1 MKISTTVVAL
11 VMLLS
16 GGSASAA
23 SPFSSLIVFGDSLS
37 DAGDNPSAVNSLYK
51 ELGGNCDPL
60 HPCVPLPP
68 EFKPLYDDGRFSNG
82 QVASESLANRLF
94 PNGVNTANFQ
104 GYAIAGATSGNHNI
118 GNDSDPFGILNLPGM
133 QQEVNL
139 YLSNTG
145 GAADPNALYFVWGG
159 SNDYL
164 IHDSPVQA
172 ARNIGSYVSVLA
184 GAGARN
190 FLVPNLPDL
199 GLTPFVRR
207 EGEVSLAHDYS
218 VVFNTEL
225 ANQLGSFDGTLPGV
239 SIHRFDTFAFLN
251 DVAQNPLNYGLT
263 DVTNPCFTLLGSTCD
278 NPEVRLFWDDFH
290 PTTNAHALLGAAFA
304 AAIPEPAAIFMF
316 MPGLLVL
323 AAAVSRRQRA
333 LYAERQVE
341 ARIPM

>member
-11 VMLLS
+11 VVLLC

-23 SPFSSLIVFGDSLS
+23 APFSSLIVFGDSLS
-37 DAGDNPSAVNSLYK
+37 DAGDNPSAVTSLYK

-60 HPCVPLPP
+60 HPCLPSIFGP
-68 EFKPLYDDGRFSNG
+68 SYDGGRFSNG
-82 QVASESLANRLF
+82 PVASEYLAKNLF
-94 PNGVNTANFQ
+94 PAGVNTANFQ
-104 GYAIAGATSGNHNI
+104 GYAVAGATSGNHNV
-118 GNDSDPFGILNLPGM
+118 GNDADPSGILNLPGM

-139 YLSNTG
+139 YMSNAS
-145 GAADPNALYFVWGG
+145 GAADPHALYLVWGG

-172 ARNIGSYVSVLA
+172 ARNIGSYVNMLA
-184 GAGARN
+184 AAGARN

-199 GLTPFVRR
+199 GLTPFARR
-207 EGEVSLAHDYS
+207 EGEVLQAHDYS

-239 SIHRFDTFAFLN
+239 SIHRFDTFTFLN
-251 DVAQNPLNYGLT
+251 DVVQHPLNYGLT

-278 NPEVRLFWDDFH
+278 NPDVRLFWDDFH
-290 PTTNAHALLGAAFA
+290 PTTHAHAILAAGFA

-316 MPGLLVL
+316 MLGLLVL

-333 LYAERQVE
+333 LYAETQVE

>member
-11 VMLLS
+11 VVLLS

-37 DAGDNPSAVNSLYK
+37 DAGDNPSAVISLYK

-60 HPCVPLPP
+60 HPCLPSIFGP
-68 EFKPLYDDGRFSNG
+68 SYDGGRFSNG
-82 QVASESLANRLF
+82 PVASEYLSKKLF
-94 PNGVNTANFQ
+94 SAGVNTANFQ
-104 GYAIAGATSGNHNI
+104 DYAVAGATSGNHNM
-118 GNDSDPFGILNLPGM
+118 GNDTDPTGILKLPGM

-139 YLSNTG
+139 YMSNAR

-172 ARNIGSYVSVLA
+172 ARNIGSYVNVLA
-184 GAGARN
+184 AAGARN

-199 GLTPFVRR
+199 GITPFARR
-207 EGEVSLAHDYS
+207 EGEVPQAHNYS
-218 VVFNTEL
+218 IVFNTEL
-225 ANQLGSFDGTLPGV
+225 ANQLGSLDGTIPGV
-239 SIHRFDTFAFLN
+239 SIHRFDTFALLN
-251 DVAQNPLNYGLT
+251 DVAQHPLNYGLT

-290 PTTNAHALLGAAFA
+290 PTTNAHAILAAGFA

-316 MPGLLVL
+316 MLGLLVL
-323 AAAVSRRQRA
+323 APAVSRRQKTMSGR
-333 LYAERQVE
+333 RQLQV
-341 ARIPM
+341 RMSRG